1 MSKTE
6 TSQGERR
13 KKVDACI
20 RILEDLYG
28 VPRVEEFDPVDL
40 LVMTILS
47 QNTSDTNSHRAF
59 AKLKSGYPSYQELL
73 GAPEKEIAEKIREG
87 GLAEI
92 KTQRI
97 KATLHKIKEDT
108 GSISLSFLADLG
120 KEKAAEYLTSLPGV
134 GPKTAAVVLLF
145 AFRMPFMPVDTHVY
159 RVTRRLGLVPE
170 KASVKRAQEILEEI
184 TPPEKYLSLHLNLII
199 HGRSICRARNPRH
212 DECALRSLCCFYQR
226 AQALNERSNHPH
238 SALR

>member
-28 VPRVEEFDPVDL
+28 VPEAEGFDPVDL

-59 AKLKSGYPSYQELL
+59 AKLKSGYRDYQELL
-73 GAPEKEIAEKIREG
+73 RAPEKEIAEKIRAG

-92 KTQRI
+92 KAQRI
-97 KATLHKIKEDT
+97 KAALHKINEDA

-120 KEKAAEYLTSLPGV
+120 KEKAAAYLMSLPGV
-134 GPKTAAVVLLF
+134 GPKTASVVLLF

-159 RVTRRLGLVPE
+159 RVSRRLGLVPE
-170 KASVKRAQEILEEI
+170 DASVKRAQEILEEI
-184 TPPEKYLSLHLNLII
+184 TPQEKYLSLHLNLIS

-212 DECALRSLCCFYQR
+212 EECALRSLCCYYQR
-226 AQALNERSNHPH
+226 GTSLK
-238 SALR
+238 